1 MKHPFINDLSGKSLE
16 ELQQTVSS
24 LTSKLSYAYRMGNAP
39 LIHQLRMVIE
49 SYQEEARKLQQQ
61 IAEQL
66 TKPDQVNHPKHYTSH
81 PSGVECIEITR
92 HMGYN
97 LGNAVKYIWRC
108 DLKRDAIEDLRKAIW
123 YLQDELAV
131 REEKQNV

>member
-1 MKHPFINDLSGKSLE
+1 MNGEPIPFAGWVQYSDD
-16 ELQQTVSS
+16 TVMPAI
-24 LTSKLSYAYRMGNAP
+24 TAKQAEKLITN
-39 LIHQLRMVIE
+39 
-49 SYQEEARKLQQQ
+49 
-61 IAEQL
+61 
-66 TKPDQVNHPKHYTSH
+66 DQVNHPKHYTSH